1 MHNPDLNW
9 TILPAE
15 LRPVKLKKKS
25 MKDGKPNLLDK
36 KAKVDVEKRLK
47 QLESKEQTGN
57 HEESDQEEKEE
68 SDDDDARKS
77 VGGDISEEE
86 EPDEE
91 MDDGTDYANNYFDNG
106 EAYEDGE
113 DDNLEDGGVY

>member
-1 MHNPDLNW
+1 MHKPDLNW

-15 LRPVKLKKKS
+15 LRPVKQKKKS
-25 MKDGKPNLLDK
+25 MKDAKPNK
-36 KAKVDVEKRLK
+36 KAKVDVETRLK

-57 HEESDQEEKEE
+57 HEESDQEDKEE